1 VKIFERIKRQVE
13 LIEELVKELEFE
25 KSYRRVERLV

>member
-13 LIEELVKELEFE
+13 LIEELVKELGFE